1 MPSNTPQQPGAAE
14 KPFDATA
21 FVLAYEGEELT
32 DDEVVAGFQQLIN
45 SGLAWE
51 LQGSYG
57 RIAND
62 LIEQG
67 LCTRPPQKQPD
78 GLKNHKPFESVSAV
92 AERTI
97 DGEEFRILLYGGYNA
112 MGLIGYESNGVAVIS
127 LTNQSVVVDELAKEG
142 SGYYGASTA
151 QKAFFEKMR
160 TCDASEFRSIVNSS
174 SRCRHEI

>member
-1 MPSNTPQQPGAAE
+1 MPSNTPEQSGAAE

-21 FVLAYEGEELT
+21 FILAYEGEQLT
-32 DDEVVAGFQQLIN
+32 EDEVVAGFQQLIN

-57 RIAND
+57 RMAND

-67 LCTRPPQKQPD
+67 HCTRPPKKEPD

-97 DGEEFRILLYGGYNA
+97 NGEQFRILLYGAYNA

-127 LTNQSVVVDELAKEG
+127 LTNRSVVVDELAKED
-142 SGYYGASTA
+142 SGYFGASEK

-174 SRCRHEI
+174 SRCRNAI